1 MTRSRP
7 KPSLPGSDFSCFFD
21 FFDMVMIG
29 SRDRHRKNRA
39 RIARDPQ
46 REAVRL

>member
-1 MTRSRP
+1 MT
-7 KPSLPGSDFSCFFD
+7 LPDFFD
-21 FFDMVMIG
+21 SFDMVMTG
-29 SRDRHRKNRA
+29 FRDRHRQSRA